1 MVVRNIIA
9 RWLLCGTAVAL
20 ALVALPSYGQ
30 ANLIQNGDF
39 SGCTGTTCSPWVF
52 VPAAEGSEFEF
63 LLGSAVF
70 FGTNP
75 GSYDSLSQ
83 TITTTPGDSYTIS
96 FNLNFDDTTNQGFI
110 VDFGTSELL
119 NLLNTGTSK
128 LYTFDVDASGS
139 SSALDFLGYNVPS
152 NTFLSDV
159 SVTPDEVATPVP
171 AALPLFA
178 AGLGGLGLFGWRKK
192 RKAASAVPSN
202 PRLIP
207 A

>member
-9 RWLLCGTAVAL
+9 RRLLCGTAVAL
-20 ALVALPSYGQ
+20 ALVALPCSGQ

-52 VPAAEGSEFEF
+52 APAAEGSEFEF

-75 GSYDSLSQ
+75 GSYNSLSQ
-83 TITTTPGDSYTIS
+83 AVTTTPGDSYTIS

-119 NLLNTGTSK
+119 DLLNTGTSK
-128 LYTFDVDASGS
+128 LYAFDVDASGS
-139 SSALDFLGYNVPS
+139 STALDFLGYNVPS

-159 SVTPDEVATPVP
+159 SVTPDEVATPVL

-178 AGLGGLGLFGWRKK
+178 TGLGVMGLFGWRRK
-192 RKAASAVPSN
+192 RKSAAA
-202 PRLIP
+202 
-207 A
+207 

>member
-1 MVVRNIIA
+1 MAVRNIIA
-9 RWLLCGTAVAL
+9 RSLLCATAVGL
-20 ALVALPSYGQ
+20 ALVALPSSGQ
-30 ANLIQNGDF
+30 ANLVQNGDF
-39 SGCTGTTCSPWVF
+39 AGCTGTTCSPWIF

-63 LLGSAVF
+63 LLGSADF
-70 FGTNP
+70 FGTSP
-75 GSYDSLSQ
+75 GNYDSLSQ

-96 FNLNFDDTTNQGFI
+96 FNLNVDDPTTNQGFV
-110 VDFGTSELL
+110 VDFGTSQLL

-139 SSALDFLGYNVPS
+139 STALDFMGYNVPS
-152 NTFLSDV
+152 NTFLSEV

-178 AGLGGLGLFGWRKK
+178 TGLGALGLLGWRRK
-192 RKAASAVPSN
+192 RKVGAAIVA
-202 PRLIP
+202 

>member
-1 MVVRNIIA
+1 MAVGNIIA
-9 RWLLCGTAVAL
+9 RCLLCATAVAL
-20 ALVALPSYGQ
+20 ALVALPSSGQ
-30 ANLIQNGDF
+30 ANLVQNGDF
-39 SGCTGTTCSPWVF
+39 AGCTGTTCSPWIF

-63 LLGSAVF
+63 FLGSAVF

-83 TITTTPGDSYTIS
+83 AITTTPGHSYTIS
-96 FNLNFDDTTNQGFI
+96 FNVNFDDTTNQGFI

-139 SSALDFLGYNVPS
+139 STALDFLGYNVPS
-152 NTFLSDV
+152 NTFLSNV

-178 AGLGGLGLFGWRKK
+178 TGLGALGLLGWRRK
-192 RKAASAVPSN
+192 RKVGAAIVA
-202 PRLIP
+202 